1 MTMRHGLMRRFRAFA
16 VDERATAT
24 MEFVIVFPIAMLL
37 FIAVAETGM
46 ILTRQVLMERS
57 LDEAVRVMR
66 LAQNLTLT
74 PDAIEDE
81 ICANTSAIPNCET
94 VLIVDV
100 QVLEPYEFE
109 VPEEDPLCVDRN
121 DMEIRPAN
129 TFEQGTDNEMVL
141 IRICAVVDRLI
152 PFSGYG
158 LNLTRDESG
167 GMHMVATS
175 VFINEPD

>member
-1 MTMRHGLMRRFRAFA
+1 MTRRSRLVRRLRDFA
-16 VDERATAT
+16 ADEGATAT
-24 MEFVIVFPIAMLL
+24 MEFVIVFPVAMLL

-66 LAQNLTLT
+66 LAQNLSLT

-81 ICANTSAIPNCET
+81 ICANTSAIPDCDN

-100 QVLEPYEFE
+100 QVLEPYAFE

-129 TFEQGTDNEMVL
+129 TFQQGKDNEMVL
-141 IRICAVVDRLI
+141 IRICAVIDRLI
-152 PFSGYG
+152 PFSGFG
-158 LNLTRDESG
+158 LNLTRDDSG